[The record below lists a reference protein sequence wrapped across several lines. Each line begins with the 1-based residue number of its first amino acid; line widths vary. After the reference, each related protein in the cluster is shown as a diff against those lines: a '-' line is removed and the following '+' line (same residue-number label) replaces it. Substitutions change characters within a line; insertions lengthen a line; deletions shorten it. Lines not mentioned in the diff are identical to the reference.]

1 MNHEST
7 NYQTS
12 DTLASCITLIN
23 RNYPRLMKIGGPL
36 LGAAIPYVPPP
47 PSKMKQAMAIRL
59 KKIIDLKSEG
69 YNVKEIAEK
78 IGIHFNSVYR
88 QLKRNRNKG
97 KI

>member
-23 RNYPRLMKIGGPL
+23 RNYPRLMKIGAPL
-36 LGAAIPYVPPP
+36 
-47 PSKMKQAMAIRL
+47 PSAKDARL
-59 KKIIDLKSEG
+59 NKILDLQRQG

-88 QLKRNRNKG
+88 PLKRNRNKG
-97 KI
+97 IK